1 MTSPSATATPA
12 SIPGPHAAPALA
24 GGRAFGW
31 RDGWCYGLMG
41 LPLAFVALPLY
52 VVLPN
57 YYALQ
62 FGVPLASLGALLL
75 GARLLDALVD
85 PLLGRWSDRLYARS
99 PAAVLGWAA
108 LSCAALGLGFALLF
122 FFFSS

>member
-1 MTSPSATATPA
+1 MTSPSATAIRA

-62 FGVPLASLGALLL
+62 FGVPLASLGALVVI
-75 GARLLDALVD
+75 AV
-85 PLLGRWSDRLYARS
+85 YRS
-99 PAAVLGWAA
+99 PWRRLM
-108 LSCAALGLGFALLF
+108 LPEMFTICRPCKN
-122 FFFSS
+122 